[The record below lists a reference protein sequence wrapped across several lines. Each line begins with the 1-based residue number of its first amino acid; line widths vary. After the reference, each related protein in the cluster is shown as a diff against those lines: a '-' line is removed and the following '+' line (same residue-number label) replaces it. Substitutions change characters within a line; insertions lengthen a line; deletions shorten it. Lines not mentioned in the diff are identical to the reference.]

1 MFRRE
6 TLSLSLRPVLVLSK
20 IFSSFLASFLP
31 AKIPYLNIKKM
42 TIKREME
49 IKEIA
54 RKGKREKK
62 MFISWYGIFECLF
75 SSSL

>member
-6 TLSLSLRPVLVLSK
+6 TLSLSTSL
-20 IFSSFLASFLP
+20 FSLKSSLPFSLPFFLQ
-31 AKIPYLNIKKM
+31 KYLNIKKM

-49 IKEIA
+49 RKEIA

-75 SSSL
+75 FSSL